1 MAAVKIS
8 REEPVLNAYA
18 NEQYRKLLKE
28 KDKYISLD
36 DYCAQRNIE

>member
-1 MAAVKIS
+1 MAAMKIS

-18 NEQYRKLLKE
+18 IDQYRKLLKE

-36 DYCAQRNIE
+36 DYCAKRNID

>member
-36 DYCAQRNIE
+36 DYCAKPNIE